1 MLLSRCNQGFTSRIP
16 GNGSETGRISEC
28 DNCGI
33 PKDILELGSSDAGI
47 GHFIEDG
54 CSIDASE
61 CDNCR
66 VPKDMLKL
74 GSSDAGIGHFIEDG
88 CSIEAWLKLRRVDKK
103 RRKAKA

>member
-88 CSIEAWLKLRRVDKK
+88 CSIEA
-103 RRKAKA
+103 